1 MKITPNKTR
10 QIYLK
15 VYIINLLSKCEN
27 LGLVATTT
35 RGAVTIQGSTD
46 MPKAGKNKKVNKE
59 IVYKLHLKRVKI
71 QTTLVY
77 LNELKLY

>member
-15 VYIINLLSKCEN
+15 VYIINVLSKRDN

-46 MPKAGKNKKVNKE
+46 MPKAGKNKKVKKE
-59 IVYKLHLKRVKI
+59 IVYKLHLKRVI
-71 QTTLVY
+71 MQITHLY